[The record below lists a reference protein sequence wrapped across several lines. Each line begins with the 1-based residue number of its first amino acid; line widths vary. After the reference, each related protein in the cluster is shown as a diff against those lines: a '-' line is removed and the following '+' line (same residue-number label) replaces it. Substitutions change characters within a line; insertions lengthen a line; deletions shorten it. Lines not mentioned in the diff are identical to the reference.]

1 MTGKK
6 KLSDEKNLYIR
17 ITPQFEI
24 IWNRLKNEI
33 MPASDAELFR
43 TILKDYFKNKFG
55 EDELKKVLLSKDES
69 ESETNG

>member
-1 MTGKK
+1 
-6 KLSDEKNLYIR
+6 
-17 ITPQFEI
+17 
-24 IWNRLKNEI
+24 

-43 TILKDYFKNKFG
+43 TILKDYFKSLFG